1 MGKILDNEKE
11 NKTVDFLVELSS
23 YLNIIENYIEN
34 NIENKELFHI
44 GSIVENIQ
52 KELEK
57 LKTYYDVI
65 S

>member
-11 NKTVDFLVELSS
+11 NKTVDFHVELSS
-23 YLNIIENYIEN
+23 YLNIMENYIEN